1 MAVVNHLP
9 KVLPKLGLEVSQKR
23 ITPPSGSTLET
34 PTKCHSLRS
43 PASRA
48 SWICSV
54 VFSRW
59 FGISSWAKNRSCC
72 CSVTRRPSLTNLLKI
87 LTRFSAPV
95 VWSRRPEHEHDPS
108 PERQPR
114 EKLFVQ
120 DHHQRPPRDVAIMQS
135 PPAFG
140 TFRRDPEPLS
150 QPHARQEYYG
160 YRQFVV
166 THHNLPRL

>member
-1 MAVVNHLP
+1 MNHLLED
-9 KVLPKLGLEVSQKR
+9 LPMLGLEVSQKR

-48 SWICSV
+48 SWICSL
-54 VFSRW
+54 VFTRW
-59 FGISSWAKNRSCC
+59 FGISSWAKNSSCS
-72 CSVTRRPSLTNLLKI
+72 CSVTSRPSLTNLLKI

-95 VWSRRPEHEHDPS
+95 VRSRRPEHERDPS

-120 DHHQRPPRDVAIMQS
+120 DHHQRPPRDVASIRS
-135 PPAFG
+135 PPALG
-140 TFRRDPEPLS
+140 RSVENQRRYPKPPRE
-150 QPHARQEYYG
+150 QEYYG
-160 YRQFVV
+160 YR
-166 THHNLPRL
+166 